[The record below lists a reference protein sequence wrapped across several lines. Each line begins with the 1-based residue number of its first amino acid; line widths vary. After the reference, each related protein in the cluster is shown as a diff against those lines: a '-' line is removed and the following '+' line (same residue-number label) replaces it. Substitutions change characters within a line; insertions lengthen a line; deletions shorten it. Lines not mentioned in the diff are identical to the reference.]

1 MSKENL
7 NILSNKDK
15 NKYKEIEN
23 KILNTTNKK
32 DFDNLLKQYFKIN
45 KGYLDKHPSFIKEAN
60 WLCSD
65 NIYFNLVKC
74 HINNLYPEFKREL
87 FPKTIDEYYKYSLD
101 IEGIGFLYRFAGYV
115 NLLSIKNEMIL
126 SKLLFFF
133 RIWYDIKRT
142 IVSHHLLLEATFVTI
157 ESF

>member
-65 NIYFNLVKC
+65 NIYFNLVK
-74 HINNLYPEFKREL
+74 
-87 FPKTIDEYYKYSLD
+87 YYKYSLD